1 MKQRTFGNVIDDGT
15 DLSASGTEFYKASD
29 ILSYATLNRAIENIF
44 EDNENSYE
52 ILQNIVKALWGQNER
67 GIIPDVFEEMDSS
80 KLELNSIL
88 SEYFIRVP
96 LGAFVI
102 KLPDKFSNQYKYI
115 VGESAQYDRN
125 LFVDN
130 DHNSF
135 IVFNRPNINLFERQ
149 IADHLNINLN
159 DEDNQVIVKYSFKDT
174 NPNKVDQA
182 GLDPNNTDYE
192 NNIIEY
198 NSDRANIGKTIV
210 YTADIL
216 TTKYEYKTV
225 QSGGTA
231 IETSVDD
238 SNLNIS
244 LGSNIFETV
253 NTLNNSLG
261 NYLMKKDAKYSLE
274 EIVPIS
280 TKVTYT
286 VNETTATQTYSAYTN
301 TKDLTSTIND
311 YYLFYNL
318 SPDNKP
324 DRYKSN
330 AEDNP
335 AGLAFFAW
343 YSYSGRF
350 GIIRQDDYNCFN
362 KTDDTS
368 KARAEVLSNAGF
380 DKDRI
385 IPIFSFKLSNTS
397 LGSVSSLL
405 GGKIDRTKLNIRNL
419 DVVNLINNLV
429 LERKGNNYNIS
440 NSHYKEDLS
449 STTIGNINIGDN
461 TLGYR
466 QLNGADKDPSK
477 YSQYY
482 RDAIGNYNIAI
493 GDKAMRNSAE
503 PENNIAIGK
512 NALIN
517 IGDGKNNIEI
527 GTGSEVSV
535 FNDSNINIGN
545 NLKNISV
552 SEKKITVKNQA
563 DGTNETKTVE
573 LSYNNVIGYGNLIST
588 KLGTNNTIIG
598 KDNTHKEL
606 VENNY
611 IFGYNNTSNDTSQ
624 NSSNNYIFGYSNSGV
639 LINDFI
645 FGENNNLDEK
655 SNNSVVLG
663 DNNTITGS
671 NTSLTIGKN
680 NTVTSSNNANTFGHE
695 NKISS
700 TLNSL
705 VIGYSNTSKASTNNI
720 FGYSN
725 TSEQSDN
732 LLIGISNTATA
743 SNNDVFGRSNTVSTG
758 ANVLIGK
765 SNNIE
770 FGKNVV
776 VGRNNKL
783 FSKNES
789 FNGLAEDKDGNVI
802 IGSGNRIRSD
812 NNIILGKNN
821 LIKNENN
828 NVTDDIVNNIIL
840 GRNNTINK
848 ANNSI
853 IIGNNY
859 TDKAESNV
867 FVLKPNANIKI
878 YKTPSDS
885 DTSDSTK
892 ESFFIKAYDTTSN
905 IDDNVIINGYNI
917 KINSKLA
924 TFAHDVTVNNELV
937 SKYNIVVNGLKD
949 NQTKSY
955 TESGS
960 EVKPVPIAGS
970 LPSIAKFA
978 DYKSFIG
985 NVDSDYYISIR
996 PNNGYDSKDY
1006 AYIKIPS
1013 SGTGQV
1019 EVYST
1024 INSGTKSIDY
1034 KFLDTSSNAQ
1044 TKSGALTLSDTLTIG
1059 KQLTV
1064 NDGGAYIKGNS
1075 KNLYIFTDP
1084 NHKSAIYT
1092 DAEIYATSFI
1102 ATSARAKKKN
1112 IVETTHHAID
1122 EINKIKIVDFNFK
1135 TDINN
1140 ENPKV
1145 GFIADDTDAIFS
1157 TKNHDSMDIYN
1168 CVGMLLKAVQELSA
1182 ENEELKKKLS

>member
-15 DLSASGTEFYKASD
+15 DLSANGTEFYKASD
-29 ILSYATLNRAIENIF
+29 ILSYTTLNRAIENIF

-52 ILQNIVKALWGQNER
+52 ILQNIVKVLWGQNER
-67 GIIPDVFEEMDSS
+67 GIIPDVFEEMDSK

-88 SEYFIRVP
+88 SENFIRVP

-174 NPNKVDQA
+174 NSNKITQI
-182 GLDPNNTDYE
+182 GLDPNNTKHE
-192 NNIIEY
+192 NKIIEY
-198 NSDRANIGKTIV
+198 NSNRADIKKTIT

-225 QSGGTA
+225 QNGGTA
-231 IETSVDD
+231 IETSVD
-238 SNLNIS
+238 SLNIQ
-244 LGSNIFETV
+244 LGSNIFEAI
-253 NTLNNSLG
+253 NTLNNKLG
-261 NYLMKKDAKYSLE
+261 NYLMKKDSKYSLE

-286 VNETTATQTYSAYTN
+286 VGDNTAIQTYSAYVN
-301 TKDLTSTIND
+301 TEVDTLNN

-318 SPDNKP
+318 SPDNKS
-324 DRYKSN
+324 DRYKVSDVTN
-330 AEDNP
+330 NP
-335 AGLAFFAW
+335 AGLSVFAW
-343 YSYSGRF
+343 YSYSGKF
-350 GIIRQDDYNCFN
+350 GIIRQNDYNCFD
-362 KTDDTS
+362 KVDDIS
-368 KARAEVLSNAGF
+368 KARAQVLSNAGF
-380 DKDRI
+380 DKDRV
-385 IPIFSFKLSNTS
+385 IPIFSFSFDSNTS
-397 LGSVSSLL
+397 ISNVESLL
-405 GGKIDRTKLNIRNL
+405 GGKIDRTKLSMKNL
-419 DVVNLINNLV
+419 DVANLINNLV

-440 NSHYKEDLS
+440 NSHYEENLS
-449 STTIGNINIGDN
+449 GADGNINIGDN

-466 QLNGADKDPSK
+466 QLNGVDKDPSK

-482 RDAIGNYNIAI
+482 RDSIGNYNIAI
-493 GDKAMRNSAE
+493 GDKAMRNSAK

-517 IGDGKNNIEI
+517 VGAGKNNIEI
-527 GTGSEVSV
+527 GTGSEAGV

-552 SEKKITVKNQA
+552 SKKTITIKNEVKP
-563 DGTNETKTVE
+563 VE
-573 LSYNNVIGYGNLIST
+573 LSYNNVIGYGNLVST

-598 KDNTHKEL
+598 KNNIHKEL

-611 IFGYNNTSNDTSQ
+611 IFGYDNTSNDTSQ

-645 FGENNNLDEK
+645 FGKSNSLDEK

-663 DNNTITGS
+663 DNNTITSS
-671 NTSLTIGKN
+671 NTSLTIGKS
-680 NTVTSSNNANTFGHE
+680 NTIINSNNANTFGHE
-695 NKISS
+695 NKISD

-705 VIGYSNTSKASTNNI
+705 VIGYSNTSEANTNNI

-725 TSEQSDN
+725 KSEKSDN

-743 SNNDVFGRSNTVSTG
+743 SNNDIFGRNNEVSTE

-765 SNNIE
+765 NNNIK

-776 VGRNNKL
+776 IGRNNSLLLTKATIDKL
-783 FSKNES
+783 V
-789 FNGLAEDKDGNVI
+789 EDTVGSVI
-802 IGSGNRIRSD
+802 IGSGNGIRSD
-812 NNIILGKNN
+812 NSIVLGKNN
-821 LIKNENN
+821 FIKNDSDN
-828 NVTDDIVNNIIL
+828 TDNDIINNIII
-840 GRNNTINK
+840 GRNNTIYK

-853 IIGNNY
+853 IIGNGYEN
-859 TDKAESNV
+859 KNESNI
-867 FVLKPNANIKI
+867 FVLKPNAKIKI
-878 YKTPSDS
+878 YRTPDASN
-885 DTSDSTK
+885 TSDSR
-892 ESFFIKAYDTTSN
+892 EENYFIKAYDTASATN
-905 IDDNVIINGYNI
+905 DNVFINGYNI
-917 KINSKLA
+917 RINSKLT
-924 TFAHDVTVNNELV
+924 TFAHDVTVSNELV
-937 SKYNIVVNGLKD
+937 SKYNIVVSGSKN
-949 NQTKSY
+949 NQTGSY
-955 TESGS
+955 TNADSDI
-960 EVKPVPIAGS
+960 KPVPIAGS
-970 LPSIAKFA
+970 LLSTSKFM
-978 DYKSFIG
+978 DCKSFIG
-985 NVDSDYYISIR
+985 NVGDDYYVSIR
-996 PNNGYDSKDY
+996 PYNGYNNKDY
-1006 AYIKIPS
+1006 AYIRIP
-1013 SGTGQV
+1013 
-1019 EVYST
+1019 
-1024 INSGTKSIDY
+1024 NSGTKQVTVYSSGAEGFNYDL
-1034 KFLDTSSNAQ
+1034 LDTSKNTQ
-1044 TKSGALTLSDTLTIG
+1044 TKNGALIILNTLTTTN
-1059 KQLTV
+1059 KLTV
-1064 NDGGAYIKGNS
+1064 SGGGAYIKGGDNNS
-1075 KNLYIFTDP
+1075 KILHVFTDTE
-1084 NHKSAIYT
+1084 HKNAIYT
-1092 DAEIYATSFI
+1092 NAEIYATSLI
-1102 ATSARAKKKN
+1102 ATSARDKKKN

-1135 TDINN
+1135 TDTNN

-1168 CVGMLLKAVQELSA
+1168 CIGMLLKAVQELSA
-1182 ENEELKKKLS
+1182 ENEELKNKLS